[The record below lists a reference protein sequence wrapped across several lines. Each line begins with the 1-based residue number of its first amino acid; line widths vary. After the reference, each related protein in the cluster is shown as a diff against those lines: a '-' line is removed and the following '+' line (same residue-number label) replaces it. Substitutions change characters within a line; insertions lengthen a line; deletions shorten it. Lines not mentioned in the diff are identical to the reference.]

1 MAYSNIYNVL
11 KYTLSSECFTAYR
24 PNVACNREFISKAR
38 KENKPISCN
47 GNAVAFPDNYKID
60 SDIQLSCYHDSKEVF
75 GRYYFP
81 HKVHYDAVI
90 LVVKDL
96 LLDVPVAVKGGF
108 LQSLLKES
116 MVNQTHTFSLMN
128 GIVTISGKFKFNNQF
143 LELVGV

>member
-11 KYTLSSECFTAYR
+11 QNTLSYKCFIANR
-24 PNVACNREFISKAR
+24 PNVATNREFITKAR

-47 GNAVAFPDNYKID
+47 GNAVAFPNDYKID
-60 SDIQLSCYHDSKEVF
+60 SDIQLSCIHNGKEIF

-96 LLDVPVAVKGGF
+96 LLDVPVAVRGGF

-116 MVNQTHTFSLMN
+116 MFNQTHTFSLMN
-128 GIVTISGKFKFNNQF
+128 GIVTVSGKFKFNNQF
-143 LELVGV
+143 LELDN